1 MNNSDIQRVMKILK
15 EEVKQ
20 WKPPIVGEIERHF
33 KDPYRVLISCLLS
46 LRTKDKVT
54 GGASTKLFSLADNP
68 YSMLKLSPAK
78 IMKAIYPV
86 GFYRRKAEAVRI
98 ISKILIE
105 KHNGIVPDKID
116 ELLKLPG
123 VGRKTANLVVTV
135 AYKKQGLC
143 VDTHVHRIVNR
154 WGYVKTKSPY
164 ETEMAL
170 RKKLSPRYW
179 IIFNDLLV
187 AYGQNLCRPISPKCN
202 ICSISKYCLFYKE

>member
-86 GFYRRKAEAVRI
+86 GFYRRKAKAVRI

-202 ICSISKYCLFYKE
+202 ICSISKYCLCYKE

>member
-54 GGASTKLFSLADNP
+54 EGASTKLFSLADNP

-135 AYKKQGLC
+135 AYKKEGLC

>member
-86 GFYRRKAEAVRI
+86 GFYRRKAKAVRI

-105 KHNGIVPDKID
+105 KHNGIVPDSM
-116 ELLKLPG
+116 
-123 VGRKTANLVVTV
+123 NL
-135 AYKKQGLC
+135 
-143 VDTHVHRIVNR
+143 
-154 WGYVKTKSPY
+154 
-164 ETEMAL
+164 
-170 RKKLSPRYW
+170 
-179 IIFNDLLV
+179 
-187 AYGQNLCRPISPKCN
+187 
-202 ICSISKYCLFYKE
+202 LFYPVEFSKKIRNF

>member
-54 GGASTKLFSLADNP
+54 EGASTKLFSLADNP

-86 GFYRRKAEAVRI
+86 GFYRRKAKAVRI

>member
-86 GFYRRKAEAVRI
+86 GFYRRKAKAVRI
-98 ISKILIE
+98 ISKILVE

-202 ICSISKYCLFYKE
+202 ICSISKYCLCYKE

>member
-202 ICSISKYCLFYKE
+202 ICSISKYCLCYKE